1 MVSVLVSVR
10 AVVVRHTMAGP
21 GGAAI
26 TAWWRRWNAGV
37 GSQSVAAPRVA
48 EWRRVVADADHADP
62 VVPWWM
68 AGGHGPVPRPD
79 VVWPLVP

>member
-1 MVSVLVSVR
+1 
-10 AVVVRHTMAGP
+10 MAGR

-26 TAWWRRWNAGV
+26 QAWWRRWHAGV
-37 GSQSVAAPRVA
+37 GAQGVAA
-48 EWRRVVADADHADP
+48 WRQVVADADHADP